1 MHYNI
6 SKNFNN
12 VYIISA
18 PSGAGKTSLV
28 KSLCNDWDF
37 IQPSI
42 SHTTR
47 QRRSGEVEGK
57 DYFFVTKNKF
67 MKQISKNYFL
77 EYQNVYGNYYG
88 TSIESVNSIR
98 NIGYDVI
105 LEINYE
111 GMLEVKNII
120 SDAITIYILPPNI
133 KTLEN
138 RLINRGDDQNE
149 IIKRR
154 IRSSKKE
161 LNYAQFA
168 DYIIT
173 NDIFDDALYDLKR
186 IILKEKMKNKYLDNW
201 INSIISK

>member
-186 IILKEKMKNKYLDNW
+186 IILN
-201 INSIISK
+201 